1 MGMRERGVP
10 LAGSGV
16 AAALDYLS
24 RSNQR
29 PEPSGAQ
36 AL

>member
-16 AAALDYLS
+16 AAARDYLS
-24 RSNQR
+24 RSNLR
-29 PEPSGAQ
+29 SSK
-36 AL
+36 